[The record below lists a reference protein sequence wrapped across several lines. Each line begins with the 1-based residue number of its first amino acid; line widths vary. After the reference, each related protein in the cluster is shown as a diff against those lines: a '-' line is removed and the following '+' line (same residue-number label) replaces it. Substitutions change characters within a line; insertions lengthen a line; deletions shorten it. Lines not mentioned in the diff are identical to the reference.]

1 MIKEAIESNY
11 SVTFPLLHCIFE
23 PSKPIYPVKNLFSF
37 AYAGVVTIG
46 FRTINGT
53 ASVIFGKLSGFNIWS
68 TLVTAE
74 EILSMSYGCGKEV
87 GNAMAWGKVRN
98 GLIGEVEMQSH
109 PTCNDGKRKSYLDNF
124 IIVIVVGQT

>member
-23 PSKPIYPVKNLFSF
+23 PFKPIYPVKKLFSF

-68 TLVTAE
+68 TLVTTE

-87 GNAMAWGKVRN
+87 GNAMAWGKVIN
-98 GLIGEVEMQSH
+98 GLNGEVEMQSH

-124 IIVIVVGQT
+124 IVVIVVGQT